1 MPTRPVAAHIGNDVA
16 PLVERVVAIVEEA
29 RSQVVRTVNSAM
41 VISYWHIGRELVE
54 FVQRGAARA
63 EYGDQVIDLIA
74 QRLQA
79 RVGRGYSSTNLKYF
93 RIFYQVYTARAP
105 VNRHEARDDSGAAG
119 VGRIGHESRDQLPAD
134 LSGFSSSLS
143 WTHYRTLTR
152 SRTRRRGRSTRSRQS
167 AKAGRRP
174 TWSGRSTRSCSPG
187 YARAAT
193 RRACWTSRGAV
204 R

>member
-1 MPTRPVAAHIGNDVA
+1 MSNHRPRATKASKATSRVRSVPARPVAAHIGNDVA

-93 RIFYQVYTARAP
+93 RIFYQVYAARAP
-105 VNRHEARDDSGAAG
+105 VIRHEARDESGAAG

-134 LSGFSSSLS
+134 LSG
-143 WTHYRTLTR
+143 
-152 SRTRRRGRSTRSRQS
+152 SR
-167 AKAGRRP
+167 AG
-174 TWSGRSTRSCSPG
+174 
-187 YARAAT
+187 
-193 RRACWTSRGAV
+193 
-204 R
+204 